1 MFLGSSLLICA
12 ASDGPPSINALLQ
25 AFARGSSR
33 TAPTPAARNRMPTRV
48 EGRHIEPLIIGKREI
63 ANVMGVSIDHWATFV
78 GDERSG
84 ATDW

>member
-1 MFLGSSLLICA
+1 
-12 ASDGPPSINALLQ
+12 
-25 AFARGSSR
+25 
-33 TAPTPAARNRMPTRV
+33 MPTRV